1 MTTLTRLE
9 KIINMVKIANEF
21 TKELK
26 HYDEFNRVDE
36 CFRNPY
42 EHFNHFAALHLD
54 NNFEMYQKFKD
65 MGEEDQEQLKAMTAV
80 ALMKENG
87 YLD

>member
-21 TKELK
+21 AKELK
-26 HYDEFNRVDE
+26 HYNEFNRVDE
-36 CFRNPY
+36 NFRNTY
-42 EHFNHFAALHLD
+42 EHFNYFVSLHLD